1 MGWWSTT
8 IMGGDTPL
16 DYQGE
21 LTDIISGGYLTN
33 NDITAAQFE
42 NMDEVFVN
50 GKIESLVKYK
60 DCRSIMYQVLMVMAM
75 RVGAKIS
82 SKLKLLA
89 ISNIRN
95 DEWQFEDSERKEVI
109 DNLIQTLNQYD
120 GSIRVK
126 VKSEGLFEVFNKHQA
141 DEKSGLINKQ

>member
-16 DYQGE
+16 DYQGD

-33 NDITAAQFE
+33 DDITAKQFE
-42 NMDEVFVN
+42 NMDEVFLN
-50 GKIESLVKYK
+50 GKIESLVKSK
-60 DCRSIMYQVLMVMAM
+60 DNKSIMYQVLMVMAM

-82 SKLKLLA
+82 SKLKLFA
-89 ISNIRN
+89 IGNIRN
-95 DEWQFEDSERKEVI
+95 DEWQFEDSSRKEAI

-120 GSIRVK
+120 GSIRVD
-126 VKSEGLFEVFNKHQA
+126 VKSEGLFEVFHKHQA
-141 DEKSGLINKQ
+141 NGKSGLINK

>member
-16 DYQGE
+16 DYQSD
-21 LTDIISGGYLTN
+21 LTDIISGGYLTG

-50 GKIESLVKYK
+50 GKIESLVKNK
-60 DCRSIMYQVLMVMAM
+60 DDRSIMYQVLMVMAM
-75 RVGAKIS
+75 RVGAKLS

-126 VKSEGLFEVFNKHQA
+126 VKSEGLFEVFNKHKA
-141 DEKSGLINKQ
+141 DGKSGLINK

>member
-21 LTDIISGGYLTN
+21 LTDIISGGYLTG
-33 NDITAAQFE
+33 NDITAAQLE

-126 VKSEGLFEVFNKHQA
+126 VKSEGLFEVFAKHQA
-141 DEKSGLINKQ
+141 DEKSGLINK

>member
-16 DYQGE
+16 DYQSD
-21 LTDIISGGYLTN
+21 LTDIISGGYLTG
-33 NDITAAQFE
+33 NDITAAQLE

-50 GKIESLVKYK
+50 GKIESLVKNK
-60 DCRSIMYQVLMVMAM
+60 DDRSIMYQVLMVMAM
-75 RVGAKIS
+75 RVGAKLS

-126 VKSEGLFEVFNKHQA
+126 VKSGGLFEVFAKHQA
-141 DEKSGLINKQ
+141 DGKSGLINK

>member
-21 LTDIISGGYLTN
+21 LTDIISGGYLTRR
-33 NDITAAQFE
+33 NDITAAQLE

-95 DEWQFEDSERKEVI
+95 DEWQFEDSSRKEAI

-120 GSIRVK
+120 GSIRVT

-141 DEKSGLINKQ
+141 DGKPGLINK

>member
-141 DEKSGLINKQ
+141 DEKSGLINK

>member
-16 DYQGE
+16 DYQSD
-21 LTDIISGGYLTN
+21 LTDIISGGYLTG
-33 NDITAAQFE
+33 NDITAAQLE

-50 GKIESLVKYK
+50 GKIESLVKNK
-60 DCRSIMYQVLMVMAM
+60 DDRSIMYQVLVVMAM
-75 RVGAKIS
+75 RVGAKLS

-141 DEKSGLINKQ
+141 DGKSGLINK

>member
-16 DYQGE
+16 DYQGD
-21 LTDIISGGYLTN
+21 LTDIISGGYLTR

-50 GKIESLVKYK
+50 GKIESLVKSK
-60 DCRSIMYQVLMVMAM
+60 DDKSIMYQVLMVMAM
-75 RVGAKIS
+75 RVGAKLS

-95 DEWQFEDSERKEVI
+95 DEWQFEDSERKQAI

-120 GSIRVK
+120 GSVRVD

-141 DEKSGLINKQ
+141 DGKSGLINK

>member
-16 DYQGE
+16 DYQSD
-21 LTDIISGGYLTN
+21 LTDIISGGYLTR
-33 NDITAAQFE
+33 NDITAAQLE

-50 GKIESLVKYK
+50 GKIESLVKNK
-60 DCRSIMYQVLMVMAM
+60 DDRSIMYQVLMVMAM
-75 RVGAKIS
+75 RVGAKLS

-95 DEWQFEDSERKEVI
+95 DEWQFEDSSRKEAI

-141 DEKSGLINKQ
+141 DGKSGLINK

>member
-21 LTDIISGGYLTN
+21 LTDIISGGYLTR

-50 GKIESLVKYK
+50 GKIESLVKSK
-60 DCRSIMYQVLMVMAM
+60 DDKSIMYQVLMVMAM
-75 RVGAKIS
+75 RVGAKLS

-95 DEWQFEDSERKEVI
+95 DEWQFEDSERKQAI

-120 GSIRVK
+120 GSVRVD

-141 DEKSGLINKQ
+141 DGKSGLINK

>member
-16 DYQGE
+16 DYQGD

-33 NDITAAQFE
+33 NDITATQFE

-60 DCRSIMYQVLMVMAM
+60 DSRSIMYQVLMVMAM

-95 DEWQFEDSERKEVI
+95 DEWQFEEPERKQAI

-120 GSIRVK
+120 GSVRVK
-126 VKSEGLFEVFNKHQA
+126 VKSEGLFEVFAKHQA
-141 DEKSGLINKQ
+141 DGKPGLINK

>member
-1 MGWWSTT
+1 
-8 IMGGDTPL
+8 
-16 DYQGE
+16 
-21 LTDIISGGYLTN
+21 
-33 NDITAAQFE
+33 
-42 NMDEVFVN
+42 
-50 GKIESLVKYK
+50 
-60 DCRSIMYQVLMVMAM
+60 MYQVLMVMAM

-95 DEWQFEDSERKEVI
+95 DEWQFEDNSRKEAI

-120 GSIRVK
+120 GSVRVD

>member
-21 LTDIISGGYLTN
+21 LTNIISGGYLTN

-60 DCRSIMYQVLMVMAM
+60 NDRIIMYQVLMVMAM

-82 SKLKLLA
+82 SRLKILA

-95 DEWQFEDSERKEVI
+95 DEWQFEDSERKQAI

-120 GSIRVK
+120 GSVRVA

-141 DEKSGLINKQ
+141 DGKSGLINK

>member
-16 DYQGE
+16 DYQSD
-21 LTDIISGGYLTN
+21 LTDIISGGYLTG
-33 NDITAAQFE
+33 NDITAAQLE

-50 GKIESLVKYK
+50 GKIESLVKNK
-60 DCRSIMYQVLMVMAM
+60 DDRSIMYQVLMVMAM
-75 RVGAKIS
+75 RVGAKLS

-141 DEKSGLINKQ
+141 DGKSGLINK

>member
-16 DYQGE
+16 DYQSD
-21 LTDIISGGYLTN
+21 LTDIISGGYLTG

-50 GKIESLVKYK
+50 GKIESLVKNK
-60 DCRSIMYQVLMVMAM
+60 DDRSIMYQVLMEMAM
-75 RVGAKIS
+75 RVGAKLS

-126 VKSEGLFEVFNKHQA
+126 VKSEGLFEVFNKHKA
-141 DEKSGLINKQ
+141 DGKSGLINK

>member
-16 DYQGE
+16 DYQSD
-21 LTDIISGGYLTN
+21 LTDIISGGYLTG
-33 NDITAAQFE
+33 NDITAAQLE

-50 GKIESLVKYK
+50 GKIESLVKNK
-60 DCRSIMYQVLMVMAM
+60 DDRSIMYQVLMVMAM
-75 RVGAKIS
+75 RVGAKLS

-126 VKSEGLFEVFNKHQA
+126 VKSEGLFEVFAKHQA
-141 DEKSGLINKQ
+141 DGKSGLINK

>member
-16 DYQGE
+16 DYQSD
-21 LTDIISGGYLTN
+21 LTDIISGGYLTG

-50 GKIESLVKYK
+50 GKIESLVKNK
-60 DCRSIMYQVLMVMAM
+60 DDRSIMYQVLMVMAM
-75 RVGAKIS
+75 RVGAKLS

-109 DNLIQTLNQYD
+109 DTLIQTLNQYD

-126 VKSEGLFEVFNKHQA
+126 VKSEGLFEVFNKHKA
-141 DEKSGLINKQ
+141 DGKSGLINK

>member
-16 DYQGE
+16 DYQGN

-50 GKIESLVKYK
+50 GKIESLVKCK
-60 DCRSIMYQVLMVMAM
+60 DSRSIMYQVLMVMAM

-95 DEWQFEDSERKEVI
+95 DEWQFEESERKQAI

-120 GSIRVK
+120 GSVRVK
-126 VKSEGLFEVFNKHQA
+126 VKSEGLFEVFAKHQA
-141 DEKSGLINKQ
+141 DGKSGLINK

>member
-16 DYQGE
+16 DYQGD

-33 NDITAAQFE
+33 DDITAEQFE
-42 NMDEVFVN
+42 NMDEVFLN
-50 GKIESLVKYK
+50 GKIESLVKSK
-60 DCRSIMYQVLMVMAM
+60 DNKSIMYQVLMVMAM

-82 SKLKLLA
+82 SRLKLLA

-95 DEWQFEDSERKEVI
+95 DEWQFEDLERKQAI
-109 DNLIQTLNQYD
+109 DNLIETLNQYD
-120 GSIRVK
+120 GSIRVD
-126 VKSEGLFEVFNKHQA
+126 VKSEGLFEVINKHQA
-141 DEKSGLINKQ
+141 DGKSGLINK

>member
-16 DYQGE
+16 DYQSD
-21 LTDIISGGYLTN
+21 LTDIISGGYLTG

-50 GKIESLVKYK
+50 GKIESLVKNK
-60 DCRSIMYQVLMVMAM
+60 DDRSIMYQVLMVMAM
-75 RVGAKIS
+75 RVGAKLS

-141 DEKSGLINKQ
+141 DGKSGLINK

>member
-16 DYQGE
+16 DYQDD
-21 LTDIISGGYLTN
+21 LTNIISGGYLTN

-60 DCRSIMYQVLMVMAM
+60 NDRIIMYQVLMVMAM

-82 SKLKLLA
+82 SRLKILA

-95 DEWQFEDSERKEVI
+95 DEWQFEDSERKQAI

-120 GSIRVK
+120 GSVRVA
-126 VKSEGLFEVFNKHQA
+126 VKSEGLFEVFNNHKA
-141 DEKSGLINKQ
+141 DGKSGLINK

>member
-16 DYQGE
+16 DYQGD
-21 LTDIISGGYLTN
+21 LTDIISGGYLTG
-33 NDITAAQFE
+33 NDITATQFE

-50 GKIESLVKYK
+50 GKIESLVKSK
-60 DCRSIMYQVLMVMAM
+60 DDKSIMYQVLMVMAM

-141 DEKSGLINKQ
+141 DGKSGLINK

>member
-126 VKSEGLFEVFNKHQA
+126 VKSEGLFEVFAKHQA
-141 DEKSGLINKQ
+141 DEKSGLINK